1 MEIIYIPHAVERMM
15 QRVISPQEVELLL
28 GDPDGIIV
36 QSKDKF
42 IYYKMIRSRKGNVLA
57 AVVVQKRNSLYEV
70 ITVMVNFEV
79 PK

>member
-1 MEIIYIPHAVERMM
+1 MM
-15 QRVISPQEVELLL
+15 QRVVSPQEVELLL
-28 GDPDGIIV
+28 GDPDGIIA

-42 IYYKMIRSRKGNVLA
+42 IYYKMVRGRKDNVLA
-57 AVVVQKRNSLYEV
+57 AVVVQKRNNLYEV

>member
-1 MEIIYIPHAVERMM
+1 MDTMI
-15 QRVISPQEVELLL
+15 QRVVSPQEVDHLLD
-28 GDPDGIIV
+28 DPEESIA

-42 IYYKMIRSRKGNVLA
+42 IYYKMVRGRKDNVLA
-57 AVVVQKRNSLYEV
+57 AVVVQKRNNLYEV

>member
-1 MEIIYIPHAVERMM
+1 MEIIYTPHAVERMM
-15 QRVISPQEVELLL
+15 QRVISPQEIELLL
-28 GDPDGIIV
+28 GDPDGIIA

-42 IYYKMIRSRKGNVLA
+42 IYFKKIRGRKDNVLA
-57 AVVVQKRNSLYEV
+57 AVTVQKRINLYEV